1 MAGVIKTMW
10 KRTTAARLP
19 EMPEIETFGADGE
32 EMVYRL
38 LCESF
43 SCVVRNVIVPHKKK
57 YLEKDLMVLHKGS
70 LFVIEVK
77 NWKGEIG
84 CEGGDFY
91 QLKDNGT
98 KKTLKSPVGT
108 TNQFT
113 ERMRDFYGIETP
125 VFGMV
130 VFCEPDCRVTLP
142 ESMDGVALLPIQKM
156 IPFIKNAARAAEK
169 GKDLPDPA
177 RILRCTRFYDRDREF
192 CKGILAD
199 CFIDLSNDA
208 GEIVRINTVS
218 LSYLSVEAQPLLL
231 RDKIHLTYIN
241 GATDYF
247 YNTDTVLTVA
257 NLDGTYQKIAL
268 NRVRHIVF

>member
-1 MAGVIKTMW
+1 MAGWIKTIW
-10 KRTTAARLP
+10 RRSTAKRLP

-32 EMVYRL
+32 EMVYRY

-43 SCVVRNVIVPHKKK
+43 PCVVRNVVVPHKKK
-57 YLEKDLMVLHKGS
+57 YLEKDFMVQHKGAA
-70 LFVIEVK
+70 FVIEVK

-84 CEGGDFY
+84 CEKDDFY

-113 ERMRDFYGIETP
+113 ERMREFYGIETP

-142 ESMDGVALLPIQKM
+142 DSMDGVALLPIHKM
-156 IPFIKNAARAAEK
+156 IPFIKNAAKAAEK
-169 GKDLPDPA
+169 GKNPPDPA

-199 CFIDLSNDA
+199 SFIDLINDA
-208 GEIVRINTVS
+208 GETVRINTVS
-218 LSYLSVEAQPLLL
+218 LAYLSVEKKSLLPK
-231 RDKIHLTYIN
+231 DKIHITYVN
-241 GATDYF
+241 GATDCF
-247 YNTDTVLTVA
+247 YNKDLVLTVA
-257 NLDGTYQKIAL
+257 NLDGSYQKIAL